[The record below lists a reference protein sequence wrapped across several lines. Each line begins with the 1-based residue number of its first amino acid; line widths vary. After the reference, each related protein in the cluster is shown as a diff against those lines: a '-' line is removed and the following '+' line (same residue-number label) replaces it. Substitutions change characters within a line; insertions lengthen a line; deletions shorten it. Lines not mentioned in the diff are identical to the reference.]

1 MSDVG
6 GTGFTNFLAKGR
18 PAGTGLPASKR
29 RHVWEMYADV
39 RVVNK
44 YLLVYSGLT
53 SLALAIMGA
62 VIFSIFT
69 RPPYILT
76 QDQGYVM
83 WRTTE
88 IFRLKPDMISSYLWM
103 VLSKM
108 YTKVPGSYDL
118 SSIMG
123 LVSPNIIDAFSGKS
137 SGTERQILDQRE
149 YFDILEIRRVTNSR
163 FPKFLSF
170 ISKANMSVSRET
182 RDGAGNVVTETKAD
196 TDYVLVWL
204 EQTPPTPENPWGLVL
219 VGLEYLKGK
228 DGEAIWNES
237 VSLKE
242 PSLPDKN
249 SETEQK
255 K

>member
-6 GTGFTNFLAKGR
+6 GAGFTNFLAKGR
-18 PAGTGLPASKR
+18 PAETGMPASKR

-39 RVVNK
+39 RIVNK
-44 YLLVYSGLT
+44 YLLVYSGLA
-53 SLALAIMGA
+53 SLALAVMGA
-62 VIFSIFT
+62 VVFAIYT

-88 IFRLKPDMISSYLWM
+88 VFRLKPDMISSYLWM

-108 YTKVPGSYDL
+108 YNKVPGSYDL

-123 LVSPNIIDAFSGKS
+123 FVAPNIIDAFSGKA
-137 SGTERQILDQRE
+137 SGTERQLIDQRE
-149 YFDILEIRRVTNSR
+149 YFDILEIRRVPKSR

-170 ISKANMSVSRET
+170 IAKANMSISRET
-182 RDGAGNVVTETKAD
+182 RDAAGNVVTETKAD
-196 TDYVLVWL
+196 TDYVMVWL
-204 EQTPPTPENPWGLVL
+204 EQTPPTPDNPWGLVL

-228 DGEAIWNES
+228 DGESQWNES
-237 VSLKE
+237 VSLKAPPE
-242 PSLPDKN
+242 VEKEK
-249 SETEQK
+249 ETEQK